1 MVRDSYT
8 RYPRA
13 ILWLLRGG
21 EMIVSGKVAG
31 GREPISITVGPFYI
45 GKIPITNVQLE
56 AFDPS
61 HVRSRFS
68 PEEDGLA
75 LGISHDAA
83 AAYCQWY
90 ARVSRKPMRL
100 PTEIEW
106 EYACRGGT
114 DARYFFG
121 QDPQQGDSYM
131 WDARNSGGVVRD
143 PREKKP
149 NPFGLLGMLGSVWEW
164 TTVPADSRSVGE
176 AGGRIEPGT
185 APGMLRGGSF
195 MVDREQIG
203 YGVRRSG
210 DQKTSLEDVGFRI
223 VRSF

>member
-1 MVRDSYT
+1 MVSDSYT

-21 EMIVSGKVAG
+21 EMTVSGEVAG
-31 GREPISITVGPFYI
+31 GREPISVTVRPFYI
-45 GKIPITNVQLE
+45 GKIPITNVQFE

-68 PEEDGLA
+68 PGEDGLA

-106 EYACRGGT
+106 EFACRGGT
-114 DARYFFG
+114 DTRYFFG
-121 QDPQQGDSYM
+121 QDPEQGDPYL

-164 TTVPADSRSVGE
+164 TTAASGSRQPGV
-176 AGGRIEPGT
+176 AGGGHDAGGGPGI
-185 APGMLRGGSF
+185 LRGGSF

-203 YGVRRSG
+203 SVVRRPG
-210 DQKTSLEDVGFRI
+210 DLELSLEDVGFRI